1 MGETPHDLFYQPIL
15 IDLYGKS
22 SFLIKNKGLCD
33 RFFMTS
39 EYEKNDK
46 ILWVIVDNLFVHMM
60 KSRILPINLCTE
72 FPPCQSIDVCIC
84 LCLLSFK
91 SFTKVRLYFQIH
103 VVVL

>member
-1 MGETPHDLFYQPIL
+1 MGETPHDLFYRSIL

-22 SFLIKNKGLCD
+22 SFSMKNKGLCD
-33 RFFMTS
+33 RFFMMS

-84 LCLLSFK
+84 L
-91 SFTKVRLYFQIH
+91 RL
-103 VVVL
+103 